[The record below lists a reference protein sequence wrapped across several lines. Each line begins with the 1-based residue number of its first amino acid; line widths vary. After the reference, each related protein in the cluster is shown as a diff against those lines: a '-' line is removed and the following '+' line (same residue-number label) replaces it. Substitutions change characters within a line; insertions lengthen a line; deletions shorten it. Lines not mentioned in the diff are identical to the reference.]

1 MLDTWSLLG
10 WLEAEGDWNR
20 SELTMSDYD
29 IEKLGGLLLLGVG
42 FRKTV
47 N

>member
-10 WLEAEGDWNR
+10 WNR
-20 SELTMSDYD
+20 SELTMSGCD

-42 FRKTV
+42 LRKTV